1 MPLSVYSKKFS
12 EVNDELNRL
21 VEAGE
26 LTTTDEVRGFVS
38 EKGLDLDEF
47 GSARREWKTEHDKG
61 GRAQRE
67 LRQPGFAAGRVA
79 GVAAGM
85 VGKGFE
91 RMFPETGQAIEDKIS
106 KIMGE
111 RERQALFFP
120 TASPTEEIVGEL
132 ASYGIT
138 AMPAVRGL
146 GLLGKGVAAARG
158 VKAAKLGK
166 KAKLAGNAIKY
177 GGGWAIGT
185 TAIESPDEN
194 IVNFLSNDFGD
205 KKIVGNVTVNDL
217 IGKLAIDPND
227 SKSAQYLQ
235 SFVNNLITEG
245 ALGGAFMGILKT
257 PAGIKWA
264 ASTDFGKRIRK
275 AVKPYSDNAVITPLK
290 DVYRASKRKGA
301 EWLTSRFGVNDEGLN
316 ILMERVG
323 GFKGNLTR
331 ASELAEDLKKTLKME
346 LSPAQLNSPKF
357 MSEVVNAALGG
368 DKQALMTLRGLGAKD
383 TVGHIKQMRHRIKSM
398 SKYVQRKVARGQL
411 SATIGANL
419 ETYLNRSYRI
429 FDDPSYLRKGL
440 KDLDPNVKKAAED
453 FFRGI
458 KGVDDADIPSIM
470 EYYTRGIKDVEY
482 DAFLSTLKAGT
493 SAALKK
499 RKDIPVEI
507 RNLWGEVKDPVKNYV
522 NTFRK
527 LANIVTEH
535 KFRNQIAEEALRV
548 GKATRQSKK
557 VPGAPEGMDVV
568 VPLGQAVEEFGEGGV
583 RKAAKGIAS
592 LGGAVRQSVDDP
604 LRGLFI
610 DKAWKKAIDDGMEVS
625 MGDNG
630 MLRHWMKLKAL
641 SQAQKT
647 IFSIPTHGRNVMGN
661 GFLML
666 ANGTL
671 SPRFFASGFKD
682 TTRRFMNLQS
692 KEGRARLARYQ
703 ELGIVDSAVH
713 VRSLEKA
720 AGEAFQKGPDSFMG
734 RIVEGT
740 KVGRAGKKVAGG
752 FVRAYEAEDNLF
764 KIWNYEQLKKAYK
777 KALPNMSERQ
787 LERFVA
793 QRSRDMM
800 PNYNMVPKALKGLR
814 AAPIGNFLAFPAE
827 MVRNS
832 KNILKYAWKDAS
844 GATAREL
851 GITDPAMVRQLRNIG
866 LKRAAGMTAAV
877 TAGDAAVEQSKYI
890 FGINDDQEAALNKTL
905 PEWERGHNKI
915 FLGPIKKNE
924 KTGKITT
931 DYMNLGPI
939 DPLSYW
945 KTPTKMVIAR
955 MMNNQDYNEA
965 ELDQIMGNAWH
976 QVISPFA
983 DPSML
988 TEELIDVYTGR
999 GVDPDASMLEKGAQS
1014 ARLVLEGAFTPG
1026 TIDFLK
1032 RRMQYDK
1039 TKDKF
1044 GTGKT
1049 KYGYAMSS
1057 GEVDFPAFLGVK
1069 RQTADLSHGF
1079 EWNIQ
1084 QDLKNMNQSKNKF
1097 NNALRDYTGNDPREV
1112 AKLYVESLQDQ
1123 YKNAQ
1128 LVKGKLDAYR
1138 DLGFTPG
1145 DMYKALT
1152 KSGIKGNKGGIFK
1165 QLMMV
1170 DNNRFVPHRL
1180 TKQMILLAEKE
1191 TGVPIPYEVL
1201 ERIYNRFS
1209 GLSIEEEEEE

>member
-1 MPLSVYSKKFS
+1 MPLSAYSKIFS

-26 LTTTDEVRGFVS
+26 IKTRDEVRAFVS
-38 EKGLDLDEF
+38 EKGLDQAEF
-47 GSARREWKTEHDKG
+47 GEARREWKTEYDKG

-67 LRQPGFAAGRVA
+67 LKQPGFALGRVV
-79 GVAAGM
+79 GVAAGQ

-91 RMFPETGQAIEDKIS
+91 QMFPETGQAIEDKIS

-111 RERQALFFP
+111 RERQTLFFP
-120 TASPTEEIVGEL
+120 TASPTEEVVGEL
-132 ASYGIT
+132 ASYGI
-138 AMPAVRGL
+138 AAIPAVKGL
-146 GLLGKGVAAARG
+146 GYLGKGISAIRG
-158 VKAAKLGK
+158 VKKLGK
-166 KAKLAGNAIKY
+166 KAKFAGNAIKY

-185 TAIESPDEN
+185 TALESPDEN
-194 IVNFLSNDFGD
+194 IVNFLATDYGD
-205 KKIVGNVTVNDL
+205 KKVVGNVTVNDL

-235 SFVNNLITEG
+235 SFVNNLAIEG
-245 ALGGAFMGILKT
+245 VAGGIFMGLLKL
-257 PAGIKWA
+257 PVKQ
-264 ASTDFGKRIRK
+264 FGKRIGK
-275 AVKPYSDNAVITPLK
+275 AVKPYEDHAVITPLK
-290 DVYRASKRKGA
+290 NVYRAFKRKGSQ
-301 EWLTSRFGVNDEGLN
+301 WLTSRFGLNDEGLN

-323 GFKGNLTR
+323 GFKANLTR
-331 ASELAEDLKKTLKME
+331 ASELAESLKKTLKME
-346 LSPAQLNSPKF
+346 LSPAQINSPKF
-357 MSEVVNAALGG
+357 MSEVVNAALAG
-368 DKQALMTLRGLGAKD
+368 DRQAIRHLSDLGAKK
-383 TVGHIKQMRHRIKSM
+383 TVGHIKQMRKRIKDM

-507 RNLWGEVKDPVKNYV
+507 RNLWGEVKDPAKNYV

-527 LANIVTEH
+527 LANIITEH

-557 VPGAPEGMDVV
+557 VPGAPEGMDVA

-592 LGGAVRQSVDDP
+592 LGGAARQSVDDP

-647 IFSIPTHGRNVMGN
+647 IFSIPTHGRNIMGN

-671 SPRFFASGFKD
+671 SPRFMASGFKD

-734 RIVEGT
+734 RIIDGT
-740 KVGRAGKKVAGG
+740 KVGRLGKKVVSAH
-752 FVRAYEAEDNLF
+752 VRAYEAEDNLF

-777 KALPNMSERQ
+777 KALPNMSERE

-955 MMNNQDYNEA
+955 MMNNQNYNEA
-965 ELDQIMGNAWH
+965 ELDEIMGEAWH

-999 GVDPDASMLEKGAQS
+999 GVDPDASMLEKGVQS
-1014 ARLVLEGAFTPG
+1014 AKLVLGGAFTPG

-1032 RRMQYDK
+1032 RRIQYER

-1084 QDLKNMNQSKNKF
+1084 QDLKNMKRSRNKF
-1097 NNALRDYTGNDPREV
+1097 DNALRDYTGNDPREV
-1112 AKLYVESLQDQ
+1112 ARFYVESLQDQ

-1128 LVKGKLDAYR
+1128 LVKGKLNAYR

-1152 KSGIKGNKGGIFK
+1152 KSGIKGNKSGVFK
-1165 QLMMV
+1165 QLMMI
-1170 DNNRFVPHRL
+1170 DNNKFMPHRL

-1191 TGVPIPYEVL
+1191 TGVPIPYDVL
-1201 ERIYNRFS
+1201 ERIYSRFS